1 MSEFRPAPERHKQ
14 ILTLLAKR
22 GRLSIGEIV
31 RRFEISEATA
41 RRDLQALATLGKARR
56 VHGGV
61 LALEQAPPELPILE
75 RTDEQA
81 AEKARIGRM
90 AASLVAD
97 RETIFLGSGT
107 TVLEVARNLQDRR
120 DLTIVTNSLP
130 ILNLFAGNR
139 AVTVIALGGLL
150 RDTELSL
157 IGRLAEVGLGEI
169 RADKV
174 FMGAR
179 GISLEHGLTSDF
191 LQETVTDR
199 LILKMAPKVFIVADH
214 TKANRVST
222 VHLGALDSFQT
233 LVTDAGVDAR
243 FMRSLK
249 KRGIAV
255 QVA

>member
-1 MSEFRPAPERHKQ
+1 MSDFLPAPERHKQ
-14 ILTLLAKR
+14 ILNLLAKR
-22 GRLSIGEIV
+22 GRLGIGEIV
-31 RRFEISEATA
+31 HRFRISEATA
-41 RRDLQALATLGKARR
+41 RRDLATLAALGKVRR

-61 LALEQAPPELPILE
+61 MAVEQAPPELPILE

-81 AEKARIGRM
+81 AEKSRIGRL
-90 AASLVAD
+90 AASLVGD

-107 TVLEVARNLQDRR
+107 TVLEVARNLHDRR
-120 DLTIVTNSLP
+120 DLTVITNSLP
-130 ILNLFAGNR
+130 ILNLYAGDR

-157 IGRLAEVGLGEI
+157 IGHLTEIGLGEM

-199 LILKMAPKVFIVADH
+199 LILKMGSQVFIVADH
-214 TKANRVST
+214 TKTNRVAT
-222 VHLGALDSFQT
+222 VVLGNLASFQT
-233 LVTDAGVDAR
+233 LVTDSAVDTR
-243 FMRSLK
+243 FVRALK

-255 QVA
+255 MLA